1 MATNLTNR
9 ILKGDIRAAARLMSD
24 IEDGIPEAIKELGS
38 LYFHTGK
45 AYVVGLTGAPGVGK
59 STLADSLIGGFRR
72 RNMTVGVVAVDPSSP
87 FTGGALLGDRIR
99 MQRHSADKG
108 VFIRS
113 LATKS
118 WGGGLSKATTSTIHI
133 LDAMGKDIIL
143 VETVGSGQIEIEIVK
158 VADTT
163 ILVLA
168 PGSGDAV
175 QMLKAGILEA
185 ADIFVINKA
194 DWDGADSLKLQLDD
208 MLSMKPESPDD
219 WKPGIVLAEAL
230 RDKGTEELITQILRH
245 REFLVSSGQLVK
257 RRRERAK
264 RELVEIIEHSMKDYV
279 NSLLDENYL
288 EKVIDHLL
296 QRKTNPY
303 SAALRVVNQFINKV
317 KEGK

>member
-24 IEDGIPEAIKELGS
+24 IEDGISEAIKELGR

-72 RNMTVGVVAVDPSSP
+72 QNMTVGVVAVDPSSP

-113 LATKS
+113 LATKG

-175 QMLKAGILEA
+175 QMLKAGIMEA
-185 ADIFVINKA
+185 AEIFVINKA

-208 MLSMKPESPDD
+208 MLSMKPKSPGD

-303 SAALRVVNQFINKV
+303 SAALKVVNQFINKV